1 MDYHPV
7 ENTCYAVSFFRASSK
22 WCPLSI
28 LLLGTYFSCINLFSF
43 VFVPL
48 TPIWMKFCLRNMMS
62 SSEFDESGVLCSIW
76 TKCDCSFCCW
86 HFLMRKLQAPTTRL
100 AAPLHQNKASC
111 QKNIHNHILFIC
123 YTIHLIHQF
132 LKCSS
137 CSLDKTSSKLL
148 FTVIMCGKM
157 KIRWYN

>member
-43 VFVPL
+43 VFVNVPL
-48 TPIWMKFCLRNMMS
+48 TPILMKFCLRNMMS

-76 TKCDCSFCCW
+76 TKCVCVYFFDINVLFWCNGAASLVVGGW
-86 HFLMRKLQAPTTRL
+86 RKTD
-100 AAPLHQNKASC
+100 NKFN
-111 QKNIHNHILFIC
+111 KKIYTYHILFIC
-123 YTIHLIHQF
+123 YIVEQIHQ
-132 LKCSS
+132 
-137 CSLDKTSSKLL
+137 
-148 FTVIMCGKM
+148 IMK
-157 KIRWYN
+157 W

>member
-1 MDYHPV
+1 MDHEHDTLV
-7 ENTCYAVSFFRASSK
+7 
-22 WCPLSI
+22 
-28 LLLGTYFSCINLFSF
+28 SCINEFSSY
-43 VFVPL
+43 L
-48 TPIWMKFCLRNMMS
+48 TLSPWITIWMKFCPRNNLS
-62 SSEFDESGVLCSIW
+62 TSEIDESFVFCSIW

-86 HFLMRKLQAPTTRL
+86 HFLTRKLQAPTTRL

-123 YTIHLIHQF
+123 YTTHLIHQF

-157 KIRWYN
+157 KIRWYNYSSHALCIKC

>member
-1 MDYHPV
+1 MANCS
-7 ENTCYAVSFFRASSK
+7 E
-22 WCPLSI
+22 
-28 LLLGTYFSCINLFSF
+28 
-43 VFVPL
+43 
-48 TPIWMKFCLRNMMS
+48 NMMS
-62 SSEFDESGVLCSIW
+62 TSEFDESVVLCSIW

-148 FTVIMCGKM
+148 FTVIMWGKM
-157 KIRWYN
+157 KCIDTTIVSTYFLKKGFVFKMHSAYIWTFIIVRLQG